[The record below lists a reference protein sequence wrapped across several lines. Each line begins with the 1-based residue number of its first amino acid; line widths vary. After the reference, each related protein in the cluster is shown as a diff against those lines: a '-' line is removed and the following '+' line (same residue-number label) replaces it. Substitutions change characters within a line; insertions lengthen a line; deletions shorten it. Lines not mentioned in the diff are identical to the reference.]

1 MHTRVVWDNLIFLL
15 NGFIFILI
23 GLQLPG
29 ILRQLTNY
37 RLPAL
42 VGYGLLISLA
52 TILVR
57 IFWVFGSAWTFQY
70 FNHIKSR
77 SSNQPPYKKSDPIW
91 KNVLIVAWTGTRGMI
106 SMATALALPL
116 TLYNGRPFPERH
128 LIIFV
133 CFVVIFI
140 TLVVQGYSL
149 PLLTRLLGIKAS
161 DHQDKEEKEL
171 QLYLVR
177 STLHFLD
184 EEFGQKLEDNVRN
197 ALKLEYGQL
206 AGKLA
211 GEIATHK
218 RNEKRKE
225 QSPVRTLTDTQKAQ
239 IEIGLFQRK
248 ILLRL
253 HKDGNISNEVIKQ
266 VEKEMDI
273 DELKFQQLL
282 PKDSE

>member
-1 MHTRVVWDNLIFLL
+1 
-15 NGFIFILI
+15 
-23 GLQLPG
+23 
-29 ILRQLTNY
+29 
-37 RLPAL
+37 
-42 VGYGLLISLA
+42 
-52 TILVR
+52 
-57 IFWVFGSAWTFQY
+57 
-70 FNHIKSR
+70 
-77 SSNQPPYKKSDPIW
+77 
-91 KNVLIVAWTGTRGMI
+91 
-106 SMATALALPL
+106 MATALALPL
-116 TLYNGRPFPERH
+116 TLYNGRAFPERH

-161 DHQDKEEKEL
+161 DRQDKEEKEL

-184 EEFGQKLEDNVRN
+184 EEFGQTLEDNVRN

-206 AGKLA
+206 AEKLVV
-211 GEIATHK
+211 EIATHK
-218 RNEKRKE
+218 QNEKRKE
-225 QSPVRTLTDTQKAQ
+225 QSPVRMLTETQKAQ

-253 HKDGNISNEVIKQ
+253 HKDGNISNEVIRQ

-282 PKDSE
+282 PKEPE